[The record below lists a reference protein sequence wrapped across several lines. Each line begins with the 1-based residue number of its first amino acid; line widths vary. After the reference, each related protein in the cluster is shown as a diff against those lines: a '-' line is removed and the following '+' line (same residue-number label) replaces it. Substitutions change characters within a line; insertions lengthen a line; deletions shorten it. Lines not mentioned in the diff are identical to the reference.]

1 MVYPTLLY
9 FALLY
14 SALPVLLYAVSTLLY
29 ATLLCSSLLCSTLC
43 FKNSVLYIAS
53 FSIKLPLIV
62 FYIFYDIISYYI
74 YAHIIISY
82 LQWLP
87 SILKPYLIA
96 APTCRRIAAVARG
109 HQNLGI
115 DRDRCGSR
123 GAISGLQ
130 TLVILCISMH
140 QSLFG
145 GTKKFR
151 ATRKLNPKFQT
162 ARGLRILG
170 LTLPKFNIW
179 INDIEIH
186 HPHFRFDRGP
196 PWRNRSSCG
205 NVSRCEHNNRLG

>member
-53 FSIKLPLIV
+53 FSIKLFLIV

-145 GTKKFR
+145 GTKKMLSD
-151 ATRKLNPKFQT
+151 TQVEPQIPNST
-162 ARGLRILG
+162 G
-170 LTLPKFNIW
+170 TSYSW
-179 INDIEIH
+179 INIAKVQYLDK
-186 HPHFRFDRGP
+186 
-196 PWRNRSSCG
+196 
-205 NVSRCEHNNRLG
+205 